1 MKYLQRYV
9 SVLVLISSF
18 VINISCVS
26 DVDFD
31 QTQDVVFNQTVDASL
46 IFFTIETSDFENVNT
61 EEAVVTVRDSTR
73 LEFLDNTFIRENLIE
88 VTLNF
93 QVDNTFGQSLV
104 NHATFLNNAG
114 QEQFVVEFEI
124 MSSPDGSVQRTEFT
138 QVLSQEDIQAL
149 RNSIRLANEVVVMT
163 DGTPVSGVLSLQS
176 KATYKLEF
184 SDL

>member
-1 MKYLQRYV
+1 MKYLQRYLSIV
-9 SVLVLISSF
+9 VLIAIFSIS
-18 VINISCVS
+18 ISCVD

-46 IFFTIETSDFENVNT
+46 IFFTIDTTDLENVNT

-73 LEFLDNTFIRENLIE
+73 LEFLDDDYIRENLLE
-88 VTLNF
+88 VTLDF

-104 NHATFLNNAG
+104 NRAVFLNNAG

-124 MSSPDGSVQRTEFT
+124 ISSPDGSVQRTEFT
-138 QVLSQEDIQAL
+138 QVLSQEDIIAIS
-149 RNSIRLANEVVVMT
+149 NSIQIANEVIFT
-163 DGTPVSGVLSLQS
+163 TNGASLNGELSLQS
-176 KATYKLEF
+176 KALYKLEF